1 MSIKPESK
9 YYRLFEHLKRCRK
22 ETVTLTFT
30 EIEALTGY
38 SLPSSARVKQNWWS
52 NRDSASALQAGAWV
66 SAGYQVSS
74 VDLDQQSVTFQTFQA
89 AYNVQSK
96 DGEIDWK
103 GNAIKALRLY
113 KGLNQE
119 QFASELGVRRET
131 VSEWENSRYEPDR
144 SKRKLLS
151 LIAKQANFGEL
162 ISDA

>member
-1 MSIKPESK
+1 MSIKLGSK
-9 YYRLFEHLKRCRK
+9 YYRLFEYLKRCQQ
-22 ETVTLTFT
+22 EAVTLTFA
-30 EIEALTGY
+30 EIEALIGY
-38 SLPSSARVKQNWWS
+38 SLPASARAQKNWWS
-52 NRDSASALQAGAWV
+52 NRDSASALYAGAWI
-66 SAGYQVSS
+66 SAGYQAGS
-74 VDLDQQSVTFQTFQA
+74 VDLEQQSVTFQTFQA

-119 QFASELGVRRET
+119 QFASELGMRRET

-151 LIAKQANFGEL
+151 LIAKQVNFEEL
-162 ISDA
+162 VSDS